1 VVFAPFALSVVLFLV
16 FAFVALVILV
26 QLRVLAYA
34 YRKIGVRP
42 RYVFLVMLLSLL
54 GSWVNIPL
62 YTVNGGTTVIAINVG
77 GALIPVLVSIY
88 LAMSTRMFGRML
100 AGIAIVA
107 GVVHSMAQI
116 VPGVGIAVPILIP
129 PLLAAGVGL
138 LLAFRRAPPVAYV
151 SGAMGTLV
159 GADLLN
165 LPRIH
170 QLGAPVLSIGGAGT
184 FDGIFL
190 TGIIAGLLA

>member
-1 VVFAPFALSVVLFLV
+1 VVFAPVALSLVLLFVLTL
-16 FAFVALVILV
+16 VALVILV

-34 YRKIGVRP
+34 YRKVGVQP
-42 RYVFLVMLLSLL
+42 RYVFVVMALSLV

-62 YTVNGGTTVIAINVG
+62 YTVNRGTVIAVNVG

-88 LAMSTRMFGRML
+88 LVLRTRMFGRML
-100 AGIAIVA
+100 AGTAIVA

-116 VPGVGIAVPILIP
+116 VPGVGITVPLLLP

-151 SGAMGTLV
+151 SGTMGTLV

-170 QLGAPVLSIGGAGT
+170 HLGAPVLSIGGAGT

>member
-1 VVFAPFALSVVLFLV
+1 VVFAPLALSLVLLLV
-16 FAFVALVILV
+16 LAFVALIILV

-34 YRKIGVRP
+34 YRKVGVQP
-42 RYVFLVMLLSLL
+42 RYVFLVMALSLV
-54 GSWVNIPL
+54 GSWVNVPL
-62 YTVNGGTTVIAINVG
+62 YTVNRGTTVIAINVG
-77 GALIPVLVSIY
+77 GALIPIFVSIY
-88 LAMSTRMFGRML
+88 LVLRTRMFGRML
-100 AGIAIVA
+100 AGTAIVA

-116 VPGVGIAVPILIP
+116 VPGVGIAVPMILP

-170 QLGAPVLSIGGAGT
+170 DLGAPVLSIGGAGT